1 MGERFGGVHW
11 AIFSA
16 LSYASVDYLAII
28 SVVPDAPSNELAG
41 QGVGCICSGMLG
53 SAPIG
58 GSLSRSM
65 VAELTGATSPLMGF
79 VSGIATL
86 LLAFPQVGALLAPM
100 PKSVLAAVVLAAVL
114 PGVLNPKDLRK
125 LRGVDAAI
133 AWATTGA
140 VCITDPTN
148 GFGVGLVA
156 YVLVWA
162 CKYVSD
168 IGKSSKMQ
176 DE

>member
-1 MGERFGGVHW
+1 MG
-11 AIFSA
+11 
-16 LSYASVDYLAII
+16 
-28 SVVPDAPSNELAG
+28 PSNELAG

-86 LLAFPQVGALLAPM
+86 LLAFPQVGALLAPT

-114 PGVLNPKDLRK
+114 PGVLNPKDLLK
-125 LRGVDAAI
+125 LRGVDATI
-133 AWATTGA
+133 AWMTTAA
-140 VCITDPTN
+140 VCVTDPTN

-156 YVLVWA
+156 FVLVRA
-162 CKYVSD
+162 FQKATDGGKFLRVSP
-168 IGKSSKMQ
+168 KKQ